1 MTPNIYDFY
10 ETLSKKLVSVFQ
22 HQFGSYDAKVA
33 VNESFEKYI
42 CSGMEMEYK
51 TAYAW
56 LYVAAKR
63 KLLDHFRN
71 EKRLRLKLNKMKH
84 YSDRFDDPSNR
95 LDLLDVAVFMKYLPT
110 AIEKLPRRTREVMKE
125 FLAGKSNQEIATILN
140 MKLTTVKTHK
150 SRAISFLVKL
160 QKSR

>member
-22 HQFGSYDAKVA
+22 HQFGSYDARVA
-33 VNESFEKYI
+33 INESFEKYI
-42 CSGMEMEYK
+42 DSGMKMEYK

-63 KLLDHFRN
+63 KLLDHVRD

-84 YSDRFDDPSNR
+84 YADRFDDPTRR
-95 LDLLDVAVFMKYLPT
+95 LNGLDVDVFRKYLPT
-110 AIEKLPRRTREVMKE
+110 AIEKLPRRTREVAKE
-125 FLAGKSNQEIATILN
+125 FLAGKSNQEIAVALN
-140 MKLTTVKTHK
+140 MSLTTVKTHK

-160 QKSR
+160 QK